1 MSFFIQ
7 FMWGIIGTALLM
19 YGRKTEELP
28 AIIIGVILMAMS
40 YFCGAMIL
48 SIVGI
53 ILLLIWW
60 WYVKSQ

>member
-1 MSFFIQ
+1 
-7 FMWGIIGTALLM
+7 MWGIIGTALLM